1 MSTFR
6 WSSYKFIYI
15 RIILTLHSTR
25 IEDIIRAEMFRH
37 HLTSFITVTFSLAS
51 ISITLPLA
59 QATNVLAVPKN
70 TSCVKKF
77 TVSERRP
84 PPEPGKCMS
93 LLGSTLVNKQAANK
107 QVDKPVTI
115 LKIFRCP
122 VEEYLCM
129 NATWSGRLF
138 VRTQDNRE
146 IIFGNISF
154 TSTDSS
160 PTTLTGISTLKPW
173 PLSSDLWIHSGT
185 GDIYMFSNA
194 SFSDP
199 KCYITLCV
207 LRKNAHI
214 PVQRANFAF
223 GVTDENLI
231 TPTSTRTVDNGTIAA
246 IVLVSA
252 IVVGL
257 IILAALY
264 RRRGFDRF
272 K

>member
-1 MSTFR
+1 
-6 WSSYKFIYI
+6 
-15 RIILTLHSTR
+15 
-25 IEDIIRAEMFRH
+25 MFRH

-59 QATNVLAVPKN
+59 QATNVLAAPKN
-70 TSCVKKF
+70 TSCVMNL
-77 TVSERRP
+77 TIIEDRP
-84 PPEPGKCMS
+84 PDSGECMS
-93 LLGSTLVNKQAANK
+93 LLGSTLVNKQAVNK
-107 QVDKPVTI
+107 QVVNKPKNQVTSSNSRNGKKRIAAPVTI

-122 VEEYLCM
+122 VEKYFCM

-138 VRTQDNRE
+138 VYIGNRE
-146 IIFGNISF
+146 EMTFGNISF

-160 PTTLTGISTLKPW
+160 PTTLTGLSISEPW
-173 PLSSDLWIHSGT
+173 PLSSDLWLNLST
-185 GDIYMFSNA
+185 GDMYMYTNV

-199 KCYITLCV
+199 KCDLRLCV
-207 LRKNAHI
+207 LGKNAHI

-223 GVTDENLI
+223 GVTDENLV

-264 RRRGFDRF
+264 RRRRFDRF
-272 K
+272 R